1 MTDVFEGTDRF
12 EIVRRLGEGG
22 MGVVYLA
29 RDRLRD
35 AVVALKTL
43 RRDSPY
49 GILRLKSEFRSLADV
64 AHPNLIDLHDLHED
78 HGTWFFTME
87 YVDGVDLN
95 EWVRPRTDAGP
106 AAASA
111 PASDRALD
119 LRRLRHGLRQLV
131 RGVAAL
137 HDAGHLH
144 RDIKPTNVLVE
155 TATRRLVLLDFG
167 LVTPLEGPR
176 IERDHGFS
184 GTLEYMAPEQADG
197 DTPLPASDWYAVGV
211 VLFEALTGELPFR
224 GKPFK
229 IMIDKR
235 RKDAPAPSTLAPGIP
250 EDLDRLCLALL
261 HRDPAARPTAD
272 QICAAVGIDRRSTGS
287 LILPAAFGRGRLI
300 GRETQ
305 MAALED
311 ALAAARGGRPVLVG
325 VHGGSGMGKSALLR
339 RFLDPLV
346 DQPDL
351 MVLSG
356 RCYERE
362 SVPYKAFDSVIDA
375 LTRRLG
381 LLPEPELTA
390 ILPGQLR
397 PLTRLFPVLLHVDA
411 IAVRSLP
418 EDEPSDPRELRQRG
432 FALLRRL
439 FVGLAR
445 RMVPV
450 LHIDDLQWG
459 DLDSAALLTELVR
472 GDDAPPML
480 VIGSYRTEEVDSSAF
495 LRAILQLAHARR
507 EAVGWREII
516 VGPLDE
522 PDAARLARAR
532 LGDRD
537 GTGNL
542 SRLIA
547 RESRGNPFFV
557 EALARHLQQSESA
570 DASADAPNT
579 SADAPADRPL
589 TGLTVDAVVRS
600 RVESLDHAARR
611 LMHALA
617 VFGRPLDQ
625 RVALDAAGVGGET
638 SARTIGQL
646 RAEHL
651 LRVRATGDTD
661 ALEVYHDR
669 IREAV
674 TAGLPDLTLRSVHM
688 ELGLALERRHAGDPE
703 TLAEHFLGAGD
714 LDRARRYT
722 TDSAER
728 AAAKLAFD
736 RAAELFRRALDLHR
750 RASGD
755 APLPADR
762 AQEQDLLV
770 RLGRALV
777 DAGRGAEAAD
787 VLLEAARSA
796 DPEARLE
803 LSREAGAQLL
813 ISGKLKAGL
822 EVMRGVLDQ
831 IDMSLPKTTRRALA
845 SLIARRARLRI
856 GSLSF
861 TERPESAVPAELL
874 TRIDATWSVA
884 LGLGLI
890 DHLRAADFQTRS
902 LLLALRAGEPYRI
915 ARAMAMEVAYASAT
929 GPGGEA
935 RAQKL
940 VETARAIADR
950 IEVPHAQG
958 MSRYGAGVAHFL
970 AGRWRPACDALEEA
984 ATIWRDRCRGAN
996 WETTTTAV
1004 FHLSA
1009 LAFRGEVG
1017 RIAERVPALLA
1028 QARERGNV
1036 YFATNLRT
1044 GYPSL
1049 AWLVTDDP
1057 EAGVRHHEEAM
1068 AEWGD
1073 DGFHVQHYF
1082 DLIAAVHLALYRC
1095 RPAEAWKRVRTTW
1108 KPLRASMVHHVNLVL
1123 LDTLTLR
1130 ARAALAAIREGIDED
1145 NPAATLRHDIR
1156 ALRRSRVAWAMAE
1169 GALFDGML
1177 AAHEGRLDD
1186 AKAWLIEA
1194 LDGFDA
1200 TETALYAAA
1209 TRMRLGTLLAGDEG
1223 AGLYRAGEQAMGD
1236 VGVKN
1241 PVAMARILAPGLEP

>member
-1 MTDVFEGTDRF
+1 MSSDVFEGTERF
-12 EIVRRLGEGG
+12 ELIRRLGEGG

-64 AHPNLIDLHDLHED
+64 AHQNLIDLHDLHED

-87 YVDGVDLN
+87 YVDGVDFN
-95 EWVRPRTDAGP
+95 EWVRPRTGFDTEP
-106 AAASA
+106 
-111 PASDRALD
+111 ALD

-137 HDAGHLH
+137 HEAGHLH

-197 DTPLPASDWYAVGV
+197 DAPIPASDWYAVGV
-211 VLFEALTGELPFR
+211 VLFEALTGQLPFR

-235 RKDAPAPSTLAPGIP
+235 RRDAPPPSSVAAGIP
-250 EDLDRLCLALL
+250 EDLDALCLALL
-261 HRDPAARPTAD
+261 RRDPAERPTAD
-272 QICAAVGIDRRSTGS
+272 AILAAVGIERRTTGS
-287 LILPAAFGRGRLI
+287 LILPAAYGRGRLI
-300 GRETQ
+300 GREGQ

-311 ALAAARGGRPVLVG
+311 ALAEARGGRSVLVG

-346 DQPDL
+346 EQPDL

-381 LLPEPELTA
+381 LLPDEELAA
-390 ILPGQLR
+390 ILPGPLR

-439 FVGLAR
+439 FDGLAR

-450 LHIDDLQWG
+450 IHIDDLQWG

-495 LRAILQLAHARR
+495 LRAILKLAQSRR
-507 EAVGWREII
+507 EAVGWREIV

-522 PDAARLARAR
+522 ADAARLARAR

-537 GTGNL
+537 DTGRL
-542 SRLIA
+542 SGFIA

-557 EALARHLQQSESA
+557 EALARHLQQS
-570 DASADAPNT
+570 DAPGE
-579 SADAPADRPL
+579 AARPVDPVA
-589 TGLTVDAVVRS
+589 GLTVDAVVRN
-600 RVESLDHAARR
+600 RVESLDHTARR

-625 RVALDAAGVGGET
+625 RVALDAAAVAGEQ
-638 SARTIGQL
+638 SARTIGLL

-651 LRVRATGDTD
+651 LRVRATGEAD

-688 ELGLALERRHAGDPE
+688 ELGLALERREAGDPE

-728 AAAKLAFD
+728 AATKLAFD
-736 RAAELFRRALDLHR
+736 RAAELYRRALDLHR
-750 RASGD
+750 RASGE
-755 APLPADR
+755 APTPGDR
-762 AQEQDLLV
+762 EQEHDLLV

-777 DAGRGAEAAD
+777 DAGRGAEAAE
-787 VLLEAARSA
+787 VLLEAARGA

-831 IDMSLPKTTRRALA
+831 IGMSLPKSTRRALA
-845 SLIARRARLRI
+845 SLLTRRARLRI
-856 GSLSF
+856 GSLGF
-861 TERPESAVPAELL
+861 TERDESRVPRELL
-874 TRIDATWSVA
+874 TRIDACWSVA

-890 DHLRAADFQTRS
+890 DHVRAADFQTRS
-902 LLLALRAGEPYRI
+902 LLLALQAGEPYRI

-935 RAQKL
+935 RAERL

-970 AGRWRPACDALEEA
+970 AGRWRPACEALEEA
-984 ATIWRDRCRGAN
+984 AVIWRDRCRGAN

-1009 LAFRGEVG
+1009 LAWRGEVG

-1028 QARERGNV
+1028 QARERGIV

-1049 AWLVTDDP
+1049 AWLVLDDP

-1073 DGFHVQHYF
+1073 DGFHVQ
-1082 DLIAAVHLALYRC
+1082 
-1095 RPAEAWKRVRTTW
+1095 
-1108 KPLRASMVHHVNLVL
+1108 
-1123 LDTLTLR
+1123 
-1130 ARAALAAIREGIDED
+1130 
-1145 NPAATLRHDIR
+1145 
-1156 ALRRSRVAWAMAE
+1156 
-1169 GALFDGML
+1169 
-1177 AAHEGRLDD
+1177 
-1186 AKAWLIEA
+1186 
-1194 LDGFDA
+1194 
-1200 TETALYAAA
+1200 
-1209 TRMRLGTLLAGDEG
+1209 
-1223 AGLYRAGEQAMGD
+1223 
-1236 VGVKN
+1236 
-1241 PVAMARILAPGLEP
+1241 

>member
-1 MTDVFEGTDRF
+1 MSDVFEGTERF
-12 EIVRRLGEGG
+12 ELIRRLGEGG

-64 AHPNLIDLHDLHED
+64 AHQNLIDLHDLHED

-87 YVDGVDLN
+87 YVDGVDFN
-95 EWVRPRTDAGP
+95 EWVRPRNSFDTEP
-106 AAASA
+106 
-111 PASDRALD
+111 ALD

-176 IERDHGFS
+176 LERDHGFS

-197 DTPLPASDWYAVGV
+197 EAPQAASDWYAVGV
-211 VLFEALTGELPFR
+211 VLFEALTGQLPFR

-235 RKDAPAPSTLAPGIP
+235 RQDAPAPTTIAPGIP
-250 EDLDRLCLALL
+250 ADLDALCQALL
-261 HRDPAARPTAD
+261 RRDPASRPPVD
-272 QICAAVGIDRRSTGS
+272 EIFAAVGIERRNTGS
-287 LILPAAFGRGRLI
+287 LILPAALGRGRLI
-300 GRETQ
+300 GRESQ

-311 ALAAARGGRPVLVG
+311 ALAEARGARPVLIG

-381 LLPEPELTA
+381 VLPNDELAT
-390 ILPGQLR
+390 ILPGPLR

-411 IAVRSLP
+411 IAIRSLP

-439 FVGLAR
+439 FLGLAR
-445 RMVPV
+445 RMLPV
-450 LHIDDLQWG
+450 IHIDDLQWG
-459 DLDSAALLTELVR
+459 DLDSAALLAELLR

-480 VIGSYRTEEVDSSAF
+480 VIGSYRTEEVESSAF
-495 LRAILQLAHARR
+495 LRAILKLATARR
-507 EAVGWREII
+507 EALHWREIV

-537 GTGNL
+537 DTGRL
-542 SRLIA
+542 SGLIA

-557 EALARHLQQSESA
+557 EALARHLQQS
-570 DASADAPNT
+570 DAPGA
-579 SADAPADRPL
+579 SERPTTDPL
-589 TGLTVDAVVRS
+589 AGLTVDAVVRA
-600 RVESLDHAARR
+600 RVDSLDHTARR

-625 RVALDAAGVGGET
+625 RVALDAAAVAGEH
-638 SARTIGQL
+638 SARTIGLL

-651 LRVRATGDTD
+651 LRVRATGEND

-688 ELGLALERRHAGDPE
+688 ELGLALERREAGDPE

-728 AAAKLAFD
+728 AAEKLAFD
-736 RAAELFRRALDLHR
+736 RAAQLYRRALDLHR
-750 RASGD
+750 RASAS
-755 APLPADR
+755 APTPADA
-762 AQEQDLLV
+762 AQEHDLLV
-770 RLGRALV
+770 RLGRALI
-777 DAGRGAEAAD
+777 DAGRGAEAAE
-787 VLLEAARSA
+787 VLLEAAASA
-796 DPEARLE
+796 APEDRLQ

-822 EVMRGVLDQ
+822 DVMRGVLDQ
-831 IDMSLPKTTRRALA
+831 IGMSLPKSTRRALA
-845 SLIARRARLRI
+845 SLLTRRARLRI
-856 GSLSF
+856 GSLGF
-861 TERPESAVPAELL
+861 KERAEADVPPELL
-874 TRIDATWSVA
+874 TRIDACWSVA

-890 DHLRAADFQTRS
+890 DHVRAADFQTRS

-935 RAQKL
+935 RAARL
-940 VETARAIADR
+940 VETARAMADR

-958 MSRYGAGVAHFL
+958 MSHYGAGVAHFL
-970 AGRWRPACDALEEA
+970 AGRWRPACDALEQA
-984 ATIWRDRCRGAN
+984 AVIWRDRCRGAN

-1017 RIAERVPALLA
+1017 KIAERVPALLA

-1049 AWLVTDDP
+1049 AWLVTDEP
-1057 EAGVRHHEEAM
+1057 ETGARHHEEAM

-1082 DLIAAVHLALYRC
+1082 DLIAAVHLALYRE
-1095 RPAEAWKRVRTTW
+1095 RPADAWKRVRTTW
-1108 KPLRASMVHHVNLVL
+1108 KPLRASMVHHVNLVE
-1123 LDTLTLR
+1123 LDTFTLR

-1145 NPAATLRHDIR
+1145 NPLATLRHDIR

-1169 GALFDGML
+1169 GALFDGL
-1177 AAHEGRLDD
+1177 IAAREGRADD

-1194 LDGFDA
+1194 IDGFDA
-1200 TETALYAAA
+1200 TETSLYAAA
-1209 TRMRLGTLLAGDEG
+1209 TRMRLGVLLGGHEG
-1223 AGLYRAGEQAMGD
+1223 ASLYRVGENAMRD
-1236 VGVKN
+1236 VGVRN